1 MLQGGQISY
10 LKFHFPCF
18 SSGIKQSMIDNCSF
32 LPPQMYLEYLDTDEM
47 RGKVE
52 NSEWNAN
59 VTPSIETEPTQ
70 LHFSPLFDYKVS
82 VHFPKCRTTN
92 VPSAQWA
99 PTCTVQLIQDS
110 KHTHIS
116 LESDRS
122 TVHADL
128 WGLFSGPII
137 NAPPTRVIFSAM
149 SLLVVQA
156 SLTEVNIRQKK
167 KITLTIF
174 TPAISTES
182 CWYLTPM
189 MRWSL
194 CEIVDKQN
202 QTRAMVLINIQ
213 FLFRFGMKRKLWMI
227 FDICHKTDRLFL
239 ANKFYVIT
247 VFRRLPS
254 EDGI

>member
-1 MLQGGQISY
+1 MLHLP
-10 LKFHFPCF
+10 LKLSQLSCTSALSLTIRSPSIFPSAVPPTYHRHSEHQHAPYNWSKIPSTRTF
-18 SSGIKQSMIDNCSF
+18 LWRVTGPQSMLICEVFF
-32 LPPQMYLEYLDTDEM
+32 LVLSLMHHPP
-47 RGKVE
+47 
-52 NSEWNAN
+52 
-59 VTPSIETEPTQ
+59 
-70 LHFSPLFDYKVS
+70 VS
-82 VHFPKCRTTN
+82 N
-92 VPSAQWA
+92 
-99 PTCTVQLIQDS
+99 L
-110 KHTHIS
+110 
-116 LESDRS
+116 
-122 TVHADL
+122 
-128 WGLFSGPII
+128 
-137 NAPPTRVIFSAM
+137 SAM

-227 FDICHKTDRLFL
+227 FDICHKADRLFL

-247 VFRRLPS
+247 VFRRFPS